1 MQTMFF
7 ANALQAFAPSG
18 LCSQDRKKD
27 RSRLLVDAAVGVL
40 LVRTSNILG
49 HDGG

>member
-27 RSRLLVDAAVGVL
+27 RSLLVDAAVGVL